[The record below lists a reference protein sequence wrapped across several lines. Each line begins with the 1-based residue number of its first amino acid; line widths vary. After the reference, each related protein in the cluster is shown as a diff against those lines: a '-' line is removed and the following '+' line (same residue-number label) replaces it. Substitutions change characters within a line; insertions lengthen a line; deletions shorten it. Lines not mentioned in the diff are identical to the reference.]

1 MYQLVYYV
9 TETIE
14 RKGNERPEVFE
25 NEYHYSNEFRLRR
38 NALHYLLEIVQS
50 EYREDG
56 FGTEQIVGG
65 INCYKSEK
73 IENGGR
79 KIIEITIKVEKV

>member
-1 MYQLVYYV
+1 MYQLVYYYR
-9 TETIE
+9 ETTSSEVIE
-14 RKGNERPEVFE
+14 R
-25 NEYHYSNEFRLRR
+25 EYHSNEFRLRR

-50 EYREDG
+50 EYREEG

-73 IENGGR
+73 IDNGDR
-79 KIIEITIKVEKV
+79 KIIEVKIKVEKVK